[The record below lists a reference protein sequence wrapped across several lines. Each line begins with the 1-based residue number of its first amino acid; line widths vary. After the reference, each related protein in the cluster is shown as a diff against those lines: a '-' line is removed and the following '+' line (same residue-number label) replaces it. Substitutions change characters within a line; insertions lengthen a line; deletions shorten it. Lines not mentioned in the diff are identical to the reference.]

1 MKNKF
6 LIIITSIATV
16 IPIAAGVILWS
27 KLPDDIAI
35 HFDSN
40 GNADKWCYKAWAVF
54 GLPLFALAAHLFC
67 VFMTAHDPKGRNI
80 GEKIYNA
87 VIWICPI
94 CSLTAGVIIYT
105 HSLALPFSPF
115 PFLQIAL
122 GILIM
127 IIGNYLPKC
136 RQNYTIGI
144 KLPWTLSDKENWNST
159 HRAAGRIWVVGG
171 IIIVFNAFI
180 DIPAVSF
187 AVVLLMV
194 LFPLGYSFVY
204 HKSHN

>member
-1 MKNKF
+1 MKNRF
-6 LIIITSIATV
+6 LIIITSIVTL
-16 IPIAAGVILWS
+16 IPIFAGLFLWNS
-27 KLPDDIAI
+27 LPDDIAI
-35 HFDSN
+35 HFDAS
-40 GNADKWCYKAWAVF
+40 GCADKWCYKAWAVF

-80 GEKIYNA
+80 GEKTYNA
-87 VIWICPI
+87 VIWICPA
-94 CSLTAGVIIYT
+94 CSLIAGVIIYT
-105 HSLALPFSPF
+105 YSLALPFSPF

-144 KLPWTLSDKENWNST
+144 KLPWTLNNKENWNNT
-159 HRAAGRIWVVGG
+159 HRAAGRIWIIGG
-171 IIIVFNAFI
+171 IVIAFNAFI
-180 DIPAVSF
+180 NVPAVSS
-187 AVVLLMV
+187 AVILLMV
-194 LFPLGYSFVY
+194 LVPLGYSFIY